1 MADTDK
7 IIMFPE
13 NGNGFNNNGGFGLGG
28 WGGGLI
34 GFILGILF
42 GNGGLF
48 GGNGFGWGN
57 GVNGGAGFLSN
68 QIDIASMR
76 DMIMNAINGTDADV
90 RMLATTLNAD
100 VNQLRNALNTINSGI
115 LQVGAKN
122 DMNYMSTINALQ
134 SGNAAL
140 AKQLC
145 ECCCENRL
153 LTTQQGY
160 ESQIRTLEQT
170 NQLGSQ
176 ADRNTNTILNRL
188 GVLET
193 NMTKEFCDIKERE
206 LQSKIDTQSDVITQL
221 RGQISN
227 DRQTEQF
234 TAAFNALNVKINDIA
249 NKQPNTVPVQYPNI
263 TAVNNTP
270 YIGWNWGWNGNNSF
284 WN

>member
-13 NGNGFNNNGGFGLGG
+13 NGNGFNNNGVFGLGG

-57 GVNGGAGFLSN
+57 GINGGAGFLSN

-140 AKQLC
+140 TKQLC

-263 TAVNNTP
+263 TAVNSTP